1 MYFHIG
7 NDHVVRLKDVV
18 GVFDMDNTTISRSGR
33 KFLSVAQKNGEIVE
47 AAGDGLPR
55 SYVVTERGGRVR
67 VYLSAL
73 SSQTLLKRAN
83 AGAAALK

>member
-7 NDHVVRLKDVV
+7 NNNVVRLKDLV

-33 KFLSVAQKNGEIVE
+33 KFLGMAKKRGEIVE
-47 AAGDGLPR
+47 AAGDSLPR
-55 SYVVTERGGRVR
+55 SYVVTEKGGKVR
-67 VYLSAL
+67 VYISAL

-83 AGAAALK
+83 AGAAAMK